1 MGDDR
6 SITTCGSVAE
16 PFLPQCFRL
25 RPAQVDRGEHG
36 FLIFL
41 SFFFVSQIFHM
52 QPDPLDA
59 MASRDAAPAFSAR

>member
-6 SITTCGSVAE
+6 SITTCGPS
-16 PFLPQCFRL
+16 LSL
-25 RPAQVDRGEHG
+25 S
-36 FLIFL
+36 FL
-41 SFFFVSQIFHM
+41 SASDCDLRRWTGVSMGSHIPFIFFVSQIFHM